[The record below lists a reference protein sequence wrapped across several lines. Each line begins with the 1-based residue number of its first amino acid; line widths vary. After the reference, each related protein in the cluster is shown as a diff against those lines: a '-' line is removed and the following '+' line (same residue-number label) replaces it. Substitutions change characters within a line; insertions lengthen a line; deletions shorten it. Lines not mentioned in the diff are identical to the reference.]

1 MSVCDFVLRISF
13 PFLSVFFLLKS
24 LFSFVLNLFVFVECT
39 FIKYKEK
46 EEELLAVDIEQFD
59 ETFRHATNE
68 KKTI

>member
-1 MSVCDFVLRISF
+1 
-13 PFLSVFFLLKS
+13 
-24 LFSFVLNLFVFVECT
+24 VFVECS

-46 EEELLAVDIEQFD
+46 EELLVVDIEQFD